1 MNPEVKQER
10 LQSRLVPEMQEFRD
24 NCKTLQLATIN
35 SHQLPTASYVPFA
48 FTESGFFILVSD
60 IAPHGKNLQANNN
73 LSIMLIEDEAQAKH
87 IFARKRLSFEA
98 KAEFVERETNLWS
111 EGVSALTQK
120 FGEIID
126 NLSNLGD
133 FRLYQIQ
140 PEKGRYVKGFGQAFD
155 VNGFDMVDV
164 VHLTEGHV
172 KREKE
177 QAAN

>member
-1 MNPEVKQER
+1 MSPETKQER

-24 NCKTLQLATIN
+24 NCQTLQLATMDSN
-35 SHQLPTASYVPFA
+35 QLPTASYVPFA
-48 FTESGFFILVSD
+48 FTEAGFFILISD
-60 IAPHGKNLQANNN
+60 IAAHGRNLKTNNI
-73 LSIMLIEDEAQAKH
+73 LSIMLIEDEVKAKH

-98 KAEFVERETNLWS
+98 QANNIERDTDRWN
-111 EGVSALTQK
+111 EGVQALRTK

-177 QAAN
+177 QQSN